1 MIRYKIY
8 DSHLNMSRKTREA
21 LVEFFEAVKGCDR
34 KNAELTADFC
44 ALHFEKVFAVKW
56 YEVMAREDEKIVGY
70 IRCLRNP
77 EDATNWYICEV
88 HVRPEYRRR
97 GIAGRMY
104 RKVIDV
110 LGEYEDARV
119 VSASVHAENSGSI
132 KLHESLGF
140 TDSGVPCKFPGLSFE
155 EGETEYTRRIYKR
168 LFLPDNL
175 DYAVPK
181 IMPLW
186 KDYLKLHGK
195 KVQGDEAREKL
206 VSILEKALAGK
217 CSFDT
222 IWCGLELVG
231 FEGEDGDTEYFYLKD
246 DDGELNGKK

>member
-1 MIRYKIY
+1 MIRYRVI
-8 DSHLNMSRKTREA
+8 DSHLNMSRKSREA
-21 LVEFFEAVKGCDR
+21 LVEFFEAVKGCGMEG
-34 KNAELTADFC
+34 AELTADFC

-56 YEVMAREDEKIVGY
+56 YEVLASESGQIVGY

-77 EDATNWYICEV
+77 EDATRWYICEV

-119 VSASVHAENSGSI
+119 VSASVHAENVGSI

-140 TDSGVPCKFPGLSFE
+140 TDSGLTCKFPGLSFE
-155 EGETEYTRRIYKR
+155 DKETEYVRKIYKR
-168 LFLPDNL
+168 LFIPDNL
-175 DYAVPK
+175 DFAVPK

-186 KDYLKLHGK
+186 KAYLRDHGSSMS
-195 KVQGDEAREKL
+195 DEEAREKL
-206 VSILEKALAGK
+206 VKLMRKALAGK

-222 IWCGLELVG
+222 IWCGLEIVG
-231 FEGEDGDTEYFYLKD
+231 FECLDGDTEYFYLKD
-246 DDGELNGKK
+246 ED